1 MKSLQQ
7 WLDAYGESH
16 QNSMNRKIHKIAVP
30 GIYLSIVGLIWCLP
44 QLPAGS
50 LNINWVWIVMVPV
63 MVFYFRLS
71 RSVFIQMLIFTLACL
86 ALITFA
92 AMLGVS
98 IFYLSIV
105 LFVVLW
111 IMQFIGHKVEGK
123 KPSFFDDLQF
133 LLIGPVWVFRQK

>member
-16 QNSMNRKIHKIAVP
+16 QNSTNRKIHKIAVP

-44 QLPAGS
+44 QLPAGI

-71 RSVFIQMLIFTLACL
+71 RSVFILMLIFTLACL